1 VADDLTARA
10 LVLEC
15 GESRIALVVCD
26 LILVTGA
33 IVAEARTLIADRYD
47 IPGDHV
53 LIAATHTH
61 TGPPPLSL
69 FGTEVDETYI
79 RWLPGRIADSVGVA
93 LSRLTPA
100 RAAWGSTEIEG
111 VCFNRRFRMRDETVV
126 FNPPLRSPDIVEPVG
141 PVDPTLT
148 ALLIED
154 LERTPIALWTNFA
167 LHYVG
172 TDDPNAISADYFGE
186 VARAIE
192 RTLGP
197 GVVGMLTNGASGDVN
212 NRAVQASPGTPAGT
226 RQARRV
232 ALAVAAA
239 AIKATAM
246 QRRHESLQL
255 SAETIRF
262 TVSRRSITDED
273 MALATRL
280 LTSGSD
286 AEDLSD
292 DRSFSFVVGQPIP
305 QWQHEVYARE
315 VLSVAAMPESGETEI
330 QILRIGDLALVAIP
344 GEMFVSLGMDIRT
357 GSPLPETAIVGL
369 ANDYV
374 GYLPSQAAFSQ
385 GAYETWAARSAWPA
399 PGTGEAMV
407 ETVLSRLPSVA
418 DPRKQE
424 ALTR

>member
-1 VADDLTARA
+1 
-10 LVLEC
+10 
-15 GESRIALVVCD
+15 
-26 LILVTGA
+26 
-33 IVAEARTLIADRYD
+33 
-47 IPGDHV
+47 
-53 LIAATHTH
+53 
-61 TGPPPLSL
+61 
-69 FGTEVDETYI
+69 
-79 RWLPGRIADSVGVA
+79 
-93 LSRLTPA
+93 
-100 RAAWGSTEIEG
+100 
-111 VCFNRRFRMRDETVV
+111 
-126 FNPPLRSPDIVEPVG
+126 
-141 PVDPTLT
+141 
-148 ALLIED
+148 
-154 LERTPIALWTNFA
+154 
-167 LHYVG
+167 
-172 TDDPNAISADYFGE
+172 
-186 VARAIE
+186 
-192 RTLGP
+192 
-197 GVVGMLTNGASGDVN
+197 MLTNGASGDVN
-212 NRAVQASPGTPAGT
+212 NRDVQAPPGNPAGT